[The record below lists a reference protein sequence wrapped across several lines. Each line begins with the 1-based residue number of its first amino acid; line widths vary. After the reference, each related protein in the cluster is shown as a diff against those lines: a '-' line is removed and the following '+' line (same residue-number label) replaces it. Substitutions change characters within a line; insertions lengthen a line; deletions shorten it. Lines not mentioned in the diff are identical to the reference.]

1 MKIAADVAEVKKA
14 TEEIN
19 RFKDRY
25 NSVIKQIQVGAQ
37 VNIGAKLLNTLTR
50 APAIIQSSIDAY
62 ARQEGAE
69 ANLAAA
75 IRATG
80 ASAGSTTAALKALA
94 GNCEN
99 VEIG

>member
-19 RFKDRY
+19 RFKEKY
-25 NSVIKQIQVGAQ
+25 SSTLSQIGAGMKLD
-37 VNIGAKLLNTLTR
+37 IGAKLLNTLTR